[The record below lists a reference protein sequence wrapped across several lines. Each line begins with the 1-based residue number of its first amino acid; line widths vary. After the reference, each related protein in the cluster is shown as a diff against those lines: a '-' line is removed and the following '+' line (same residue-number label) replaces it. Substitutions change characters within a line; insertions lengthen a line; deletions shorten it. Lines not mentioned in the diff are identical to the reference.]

1 MQKEG
6 DPCMETVKFT
16 AYFDRNSVRIA
27 PFDSLK
33 GSLSTTKG
41 KLFAM
46 FAHSIKTTGNVRVST
61 PHITYNALLTNS
73 ARTTQE
79 ELKYC

>member
-6 DPCMETVKFT
+6 DPCMGTGKFT
-16 AYFDRNSVRIA
+16 THFDRISVRIA

-41 KLFAM
+41 KLFAL
-46 FAHSIKTTGNVRVST
+46 FIHSIKTTRNSRVSA
-61 PHITYNALLTNS
+61 PHINM
-73 ARTTQE
+73 Q
-79 ELKYC
+79 